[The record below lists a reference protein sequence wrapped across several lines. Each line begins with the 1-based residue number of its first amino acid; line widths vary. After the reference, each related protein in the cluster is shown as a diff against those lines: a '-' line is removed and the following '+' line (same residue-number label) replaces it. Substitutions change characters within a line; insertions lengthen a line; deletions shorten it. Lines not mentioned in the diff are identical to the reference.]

1 LITEIFLEK
10 LPTYLLESTASE
22 KHGLACLDETKKLRK
37 LHSISKTVSRHSK
50 WKKIGFQDEKRD
62 ISASELKWIGL
73 WRSKNISLTQAF
85 FTYQRVLKNYN
96 RFPSF
101 SCKYLKKG

>member
-1 LITEIFLEK
+1 M
-10 LPTYLLESTASE
+10 AW
-22 KHGLACLDETKKLRK
+22 LAWMKKRSYGNYILFRR
-37 LHSISKTVSRHSK
+37 LSRVIPNG
-50 WKKIGFQDEKRD
+50 KKSAFKMKKRD